1 MRSTKLWTVAIL
13 SLVASASVAI
23 AHEFWI
29 QPVSFRPALNAE
41 VGVRLMVGDGFPGEA
56 RTRDSKK
63 IERLDVLGPSS
74 EGKAVAIDGKDGDE
88 PVGVIKLARPGVH
101 AIVYR
106 GRETTIELEAQKFED
121 YLREEGL
128 DAIIK
133 RRAELGESK
142 AAGREGYSRCAKSLV
157 TAGGE
162 ASGAWDA
169 SGGLKVEI
177 VPTANP
183 CAARAGDTLGFRL
196 IRDGKPVQNAQL
208 TALTQAAG
216 STVRMTSRTDDHG
229 EASFTLRS
237 PGLWVINVVLMDRV
251 DPAANRADVDWISI
265 WSSLSFELAPSE
277 SPPRTDKP
285 AAGTP

>member
-1 MRSTKLWTVAIL
+1 MRNTRLWAVAIS
-13 SLVASASVAI
+13 SLVASASIAM

-29 QPVSFRPALNAE
+29 QPVSFRPELNSE

-56 RTRDSKK
+56 RARDSKK
-63 IERLDVLGPSS
+63 FERLDVLGPSS

-101 AIVYR
+101 AIAYR

-128 DAIIK
+128 DAIIQK
-133 RRAELGESK
+133 RAELGESK

-162 ASGAWDA
+162 SSGAWNA
-169 SGGLKVEI
+169 TSGLKVEI

-183 CAARAGDTLGFRL
+183 CAARAGDSLGFRL
-196 IRDGKPVQNAQL
+196 IRDGKPVQNAKL
-208 TALTQAAG
+208 TALTQVAG
-216 STVRMTSRTDDHG
+216 STVRMTSRTDDRG
-229 EASFTLRS
+229 EANFTLRS

-251 DPAANRADVDWISI
+251 DPAANRSDVDWISI